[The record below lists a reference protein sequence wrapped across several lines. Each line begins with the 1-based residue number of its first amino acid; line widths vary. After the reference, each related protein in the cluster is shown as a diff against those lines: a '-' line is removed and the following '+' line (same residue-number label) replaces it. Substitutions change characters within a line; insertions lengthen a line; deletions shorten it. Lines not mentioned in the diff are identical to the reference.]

1 MTDTAASALS
11 GLRVAFRTD
20 PGRVRTNNEDVPLV
34 DAERGVYGVIDGI
47 GGQAAGELAAAIAHD
62 VILQRLAR
70 PLGTPAERVREAIA
84 IANNEIFKR
93 ASECP
98 DLHGMTCVVTLAV
111 VADRTLTIGH
121 VGDSRLYKL
130 RPEGIAKLTHD
141 HSPVGER
148 EDAREITEA
157 EAMRHPRRHEV
168 FRDVGGAYRDKD
180 EEEYVDVIQ
189 EALER
194 DSAVLLCTDGLSDML
209 PSSTIDRIVK
219 RHAGDPDAVVEM
231 LIAAANDAGGKDNVT
246 VVYVEGPDFA
256 QSVRGTRGHAAP
268 APPDPAEHSRKS
280 KTATNSLLAA
290 GRWIV
295 RSRTT
300 WFALGALAGVLS
312 ALLLVWRMP
321 ATNAVGSRTLVVG
334 PTGVGVFPRIGDA
347 LREAR
352 AGDTVRIEPGIYPEQ
367 IHVPDGV
374 NLVARVPDSVTLARA
389 AGAPGEWVA
398 ITARGELGGRISG
411 TRIESTPQLPVDVGI
426 RVSGQGRVLE
436 LIEIAGPMRTGLEV
450 EPGAALTLRGSHFAV
465 HGVALTAGDR
475 SHAVVTRNVF
485 LKSGPGSGAPLGIAP
500 LAEATL
506 KGNLFAG
513 FGADIVAGA
522 EPADRQQIAAANVIL
537 TAEPSPSAVR
547 RPPSATDDR

>member
-11 GLRVAFRTD
+11 GLRVAFRSD

-98 DLHGMTCVVTLAV
+98 DLRGMTCVVTLAV
-111 VADRTLTIGH
+111 VADRMLTIGH

-130 RPEGIAKLTHD
+130 RPDGIAKLTHD

-180 EEEYVDVIQ
+180 EEEYVDVVQ
-189 EALER
+189 QPLER
-194 DSAVLLCTDGLSDML
+194 DSAMLLCTDGLSDML

-219 RHAGDPDAVVEM
+219 RHAGDPDAVVET
-231 LIAAANDAGGKDNVT
+231 LIAAANEAGGKDNVT

-256 QSVRGTRGHAAP
+256 QSVRGTRGHVASG
-268 APPDPAEHSRKS
+268 PPDRAEPSEPS
-280 KTATNSLLAA
+280 KAATNSLLAA
-290 GRWIV
+290 GRWLV

-334 PTGVGVFPRIGDA
+334 PTGVGVFPRIGEA
-347 LREAR
+347 LLEAR

-389 AGAPGEWVA
+389 AGTPGEWVA

-411 TRIESTPQLPVDVGI
+411 IGIESTPELLVDVGM

-436 LIEIAGPMRTGLEV
+436 LIEIAGPMRTGLEM
-450 EPGAALTLRGSHFAV
+450 EPGAAVTLRGSHFAV
-465 HGVALTAGDR
+465 QGVALKAGER

-485 LKSGPGSGAPLGIAP
+485 LKSGPRSGPPLEIAP
-500 LAEATL
+500 LAAATL

-522 EPADRQQIAAANVIL
+522 KPADRQQIAAANVIV
-537 TAEPSPSAVR
+537 TTEPTPAAVR
-547 RPPSATDDR
+547 RSPAADRD